1 MGHPFEEHSEAEVP
15 ASPEEVWAAI
25 ATGPGIDSWFMGRTD
40 VQPGADGTVRTAMGE
55 YTMESAVTAWAP
67 ARRLAYRSDEAPD
80 GRFIAFDFLIEGRE
94 GGSTVLRNVSTGFL
108 PGDDWAD
115 EYEAM
120 KLGGALYFRTLAEY
134 LTYFAGR
141 RALPVTASGPAGT
154 TWVSD
159 QAAIFRSL
167 GLPGS
172 AGHGDR
178 VSFTA
183 GSTGRE
189 DGVVYFANAA
199 TIGIRTPD
207 ALYRFIRGFGRPLVA
222 DGKLFAPEAD
232 PAGAQLAWE
241 SWLSQV
247 LSPKG

>member
-1 MGHPFEEHSEAEVP
+1 
-15 ASPEEVWAAI
+15 
-25 ATGPGIDSWFMGRTD
+25 
-40 VQPGADGTVRTAMGE
+40 
-55 YTMESAVTAWAP
+55 VTAWDP
-67 ARRLAYRSDEAPD
+67 VRRLAYRSGEAPD

-120 KLGGALYFRTLAEY
+120 MLGGTMYFRTLAEY

-141 RALPVTASGPAGT
+141 FAAPVLADGPAGL
-154 TWVSD
+154 TWASD
-159 QAAIFRSL
+159 RAAFLRAL

-172 AGHGDR
+172 ADRGDP
-178 VSFTA
+178 VSFTV
-183 GSTGRE
+183 GGIGRV
-189 DGVVYFANAA
+189 DGVVYFANAG

-207 ALYRFIRGFGRPLVA
+207 TLCQLMHGYGRPSFVES
-222 DGKLFAPEAD
+222 KLFAPDAD
-232 PAGAQLAWE
+232 PAGARLAWE

-247 LSPKG
+247 LSPEG